1 MIIKSIEL
9 FNFRQ
14 YFGKQKIEFSQ
25 SASKNI
31 TVIHGENGS
40 GKTALLNAFNWC
52 LYQEND
58 LPNPEKIVNEQAITN
73 ANNGEKVKAY
83 IQIEF
88 KQEGIDYIIKRS
100 VQIEKINETKLI
112 YKEPEVSLLTIDS
125 TGNCLEEN
133 NVQNR
138 IDQLLPNELR
148 TYFFFDGER
157 IDNLSKEEGS
167 KDIKSAVKLIMGL
180 EILERSM
187 LHTEAARKKFRSDL
201 KKSGDIET
209 NKIINEIE
217 ELEKERELFKGK
229 ISIYD
234 ENLSSLNKEK
244 QNIESRLKTI
254 GESKKLQD
262 ERESLQKDK
271 KLKEEAV
278 KETKRKLNYFISKHG
293 YLGFTSN
300 IVKNANKYIK
310 DEIGK
315 SSNIVIKESVL
326 QAIIQRGQCIC
337 GQKLNE
343 SSEHLNHLLQL
354 KEDISSQD
362 IQNVSFDMAGSLSLA
377 DEKRKQLYIE
387 IKRFKEIEIEL
398 ISQIDKIDEQ
408 LDEISTKLS
417 DKNTEEISSLEQKRK
432 DLEQQFTETI
442 LKKGQTQSELK
453 RLEESL
459 KEKEKIQSKMAA
471 RQEEERITRD
481 RITACMKI
489 EEVFKKIYEVQE
501 VIVKEQLQ
509 ERISKVYLEFLRK
522 GYHITLSQDYEL
534 KVINELGNEV
544 AMSQGERQ
552 ITSLSFIGA
561 IVDIAR
567 EQYKSKDKKEFNTG
581 GIYPI
586 VMDSPFGSL
595 DSDHRK
601 RVAQGIP
608 KLADQVIVIV
618 STSQWK
624 GEVAQ
629 QLENVI
635 GKEYKLEY
643 NDPRYNKDKPYEYT
657 QVTEVN

>member
-14 YFGKQKIEFSQ
+14 YYGMQKIEFSQ

-40 GKTALLNAFNWC
+40 GKTALLNSFNWC

-58 LPNPEKIVNEQAITN
+58 LPNPERIVNEQAIIN
-73 ANNGEKVKAY
+73 ASFGEKVKAY
-83 IQIEF
+83 VQIEF
-88 KQEGIDYIIKRS
+88 RQEGIDYIIKRF
-100 VQIEKINETKLI
+100 VQAEKINESKVI
-112 YKEPEVSLLTIDS
+112 YTEPEVSLVTIDG

-187 LHTEAARKKFRSDL
+187 NHTEAARKKFRSDL

-217 ELEKERELFKGK
+217 DLEKEKEVLKDK
-229 ISIYD
+229 ISTYD
-234 ENLSSLNKEK
+234 ENLISLNKEK
-244 QNIESRLKTI
+244 FDVESKLKTI

-262 ERESLQKDK
+262 ERENLQKDK
-271 KLKEEAV
+271 KIKEDAV
-278 KETKRKLNYFISKHG
+278 KETKRKLNFYTSKHA

-300 IVKNANKYIK
+300 IVKDANQFIK
-310 DEIGK
+310 EEMGK
-315 SSNIVIKESVL
+315 SSNIIIKESVL
-326 QAIIQRGQCIC
+326 QAIIQRGNCIC
-337 GQKLNE
+337 GQRLDDG
-343 SSEHLNHLLQL
+343 SDHLNHLLQL
-354 KEDISSQD
+354 KKDMNSQD
-362 IQNVSFDMAGSLSLA
+362 IQNISFDMAGSLSLA

-387 IKRFKEIEIEL
+387 MKRFKEIEMEL
-398 ISQIDKIDEQ
+398 NSEIDKINEQ

-417 DKNTEEISSLEQKRK
+417 DKNTEQVSSLEQKRK
-432 DLEQQFTETI
+432 DIEQQITENI

-453 RLEESL
+453 RLEENL
-459 KEKEKIQSKMAA
+459 NEKEKIQSKMAA
-471 RQEEERITRD
+471 RQEEERLTRD
-481 RITACMKI
+481 RIAACMKI

-522 GYHITLSQDYEL
+522 GYQITLSPDYEL
-534 KVINELGNEV
+534 KVINDIGNEV

-567 EQYKSKDKKEFNTG
+567 EQYKSKDKKEFNSG

-618 STSQWK
+618 STSQWR

-635 GKEYKLEY
+635 GKEYQLEY
-643 NDPRYNKDKPYEYT
+643 NDPRYNKDEPYEYT
-657 QVTEVN
+657 QVIEVN